1 MQKLCALVAGA
12 TGVVGRQVVERL
24 LNDRDVSLVH
34 VVVRKPTGRTHE
46 RLVEFVTDFDD
57 LAGFAGRNPQ
67 MLSVDA
73 VFCCLGTTL
82 RAAGSREA
90 FEKVDHDYVKQLA
103 ELAAARQVPRF
114 LLISAVGAHSK
125 SPAFYSRVKG
135 RVEEAVSALPFKSLH
150 ILRPSLLLGERQ
162 ERRPGEAMA
171 QKFAPMLA
179 PLLQGALSKYRP
191 VEADA
196 VAAEMVRLAKDDR
209 VGAYMHHLA

>member
-1 MQKLCALVAGA
+1 
-12 TGVVGRQVVERL
+12 VVGRQVVEQL
-24 LNDRDVSLVH
+24 LADRDVSLVH
-34 VVVRKPTGRTHE
+34 VLVRRPTGRTHE

-57 LAGFAGRNPQ
+57 LARFAERNPQ

-82 RAAGSREA
+82 KAAGSRAA
-90 FEKVDHDYVKQLA
+90 FEKVDYEYVKQVA

-114 LLISAVGAHSK
+114 LLISAVGAHPS

-135 RVEEAVSALPFKSLH
+135 RVEQAVSALPFKSLH

-162 ERRPGEAMA
+162 EHRPGEAIA
-171 QKFAPMLA
+171 QKLA
-179 PLLQGALSKYRP
+179 PLLTPLLQGPFSKYRP
-191 VEADA
+191 VQADA

-209 VGAYMHHLA
+209 IGAYMHHLA